1 MSKFEKWQLIINE
14 CKSST
19 LTQTA
24 FCQREGIKLSTL
36 HYWIRV
42 IKKSAKPVSLIDKEN
57 ISDQFIKIPAV
68 STTLPEN
75 NQKAD
80 VSIGCVKISI
90 STCNV
95 AALLISLHQAGVLY
109 DQT

>member
-24 FCQREGIKLSTL
+24 FCQRDGIKLSTL

-42 IKKSAKPVSLIDKEN
+42 IKKSAKPVSLIDKEK
-57 ISDQFIKIPAV
+57 ISDQFIKISTV
-68 STTLPEN
+68 STSFPEN
-75 NQKAD
+75 DQKAD
-80 VSIGCVKISI
+80 VSIGCVKMSI
-90 STCNV
+90 PTSNI
-95 AALLISLHQAGVLY
+95 AALLISLHQAGVLH
-109 DQT
+109 DQA

>member
-24 FCQREGIKLSTL
+24 FCQLEGIKLSTL
-36 HYWIRV
+36 HYWIRA
-42 IKKSAKPVSLIDKEN
+42 IKKSAEPAPLITKEN
-57 ISDQFIKIPAV
+57 TPDRFIKIPVV
-68 STTLPEN
+68 SASLPEE

-80 VSIGCVKISI
+80 VSIGCVKMSI
-90 STCNV
+90 PTCNL
-95 AALLISLHQAGVLY
+95 AALLISLHQAGVLH
-109 DQT
+109 DQA

>member
-19 LTQTA
+19 LTQTE

-36 HYWIRV
+36 QYWTRV
-42 IKKSAKPVSLIDKEN
+42 IKKSAKPVSLIDKEK
-57 ISDQFIKIPAV
+57 ISEQFIKIFTV
-68 STTLPEN
+68 STSLPEN

-80 VSIGCVKISI
+80 LSIGCVRMNIPTS
-90 STCNV
+90 NV
-95 AALLISLHQAGVLY
+95 AALLISLHQAGVLH

>member
-1 MSKFEKWQLIINE
+1 MSKLEKWQLIINE

-36 HYWIRV
+36 HYWVRV
-42 IKKSAKPVSLIDKEN
+42 IKKSSKPVSLIDKEK
-57 ISDQFIKIPAV
+57 ISDQFIKIPTV
-68 STTLPEN
+68 STSIPEN
-75 NQKAD
+75 DQKVD
-80 VSIGCVKISI
+80 VSIGCVKMSI
-90 STCNV
+90 PTSNI
-95 AALLISLHQAGVLY
+95 AALLISLHQAGVLH

>member
-1 MSKFEKWQLIINE
+1 MSKLEKWQLIINE

-42 IKKSAKPVSLIDKEN
+42 VK
-57 ISDQFIKIPAV
+57 
-68 STTLPEN
+68 
-75 NQKAD
+75 NQP
-80 VSIGCVKISI
+80 SQ
-90 STCNV
+90 
-95 AALLISLHQAGVLY
+95 HP
-109 DQT
+109 

>member
-19 LTQTA
+19 LTQAA

-42 IKKSAKPVSLIDKEN
+42 IKKSAKPVPLINKEK
-57 ISDQFIKIPAV
+57 ISDQF
-68 STTLPEN
+68 
-75 NQKAD
+75 
-80 VSIGCVKISI
+80 C
-90 STCNV
+90 
-95 AALLISLHQAGVLY
+95 
-109 DQT
+109 

>member
-42 IKKSAKPVSLIDKEN
+42 IKKSAEPAPLITKEK
-57 ISDQFIKIPAV
+57 ISDQFIKIPTV
-68 STTLPEN
+68 STLLPEN
-75 NQKAD
+75 DQKAD
-80 VSIGCVKISI
+80 MSIGCVKMRIPTS
-90 STCNV
+90 NV
-95 AALLISLHQAGVLY
+95 AALLITLHQAGVLH

>member
-42 IKKSAKPVSLIDKEN
+42 IKKSAKPVSLIDKEK
-57 ISDQFIKIPAV
+57 ISDQFIKISTV
-68 STTLPEN
+68 STSFPEN
-75 NQKAD
+75 DQKAD
-80 VSIGCVKISI
+80 VSIGCVKMSI
-90 STCNV
+90 PTNNI
-95 AALLISLHQAGVLY
+95 AALLISLHQAGVLH
-109 DQT
+109 DQA

>member
-42 IKKSAKPVSLIDKEN
+42 IKKSAKPASLIDKEN
-57 ISDQFIKIPAV
+57 VSDQFIKIPSG
-68 STTLPEN
+68 STSLPESD
-75 NQKAD
+75 QKAS
-80 VSIGCVKISI
+80 VSIGCVKMNIPTS
-90 STCNV
+90 NV
-95 AALLISLHQAGVLY
+95 AALLISLHQAGVLH

>member
-19 LTQTA
+19 LTQAA

-42 IKKSAKPVSLIDKEN
+42 VKKSAEPASLISKEN
-57 ISDQFIKIPAV
+57 TPDRFIKIPTV
-68 STTLPEN
+68 STSFPEKD
-75 NQKAD
+75 QKAD
-80 VSIGCVKISI
+80 VSIGCVKVTIP
-90 STCNV
+90 TCHV
-95 AALLISLHQAGVLY
+95 AALHISLHQAGVLH
-109 DQT
+109 DQA